1 MYKATIAR
9 LQKTLSYKKSDARKL
24 EEENR
29 RLLAWEAILLAYCQT
44 LSWLQQQECNELV
57 DLNMPDVEHQQ
68 WKGLLLAS
76 DIDQFSEEELLL
88 LQQLQ
93 RRLTECSD
101 GNNDPVLAQT
111 PLQQQQQQQQQ
122 QPQAPGQQLLCAE
135 PQCGQQESQLPSVAA
150 AGAAAAACKGPSSAA
165 AASAAAAADVGSEAQ
180 QEPTAAPDDDLLYL
194 FRRTF
199 SMPPY
204 PGAAG
209 MTMQE
214 VSQVYSVCV
223 AELSVNL
230 PLHEAALQQAAA
242 AGGAAAWPPADLEPW
257 RNIRAAFDRICNKL
271 VSLCQA
277 QRGSILMLNTLV
289 NHADLSQPLL
299 PEPNLEDHIRCVR
312 QMGLS
317 TKQKQQIADGYAVFS
332 QLLQPVLLGMRQ
344 LQLQQP
350 GDSVERSDS
359 THQSSN
365 AAAAFG
371 ANCSSAHSMAAAVA
385 ACSSSFALLSTE
397 GYKMH
402 REVLHQQEQRAAQL
416 KQLMQKDVLIK
427 LAFVAHMMGRC
438 TYTQLARLY
447 VLMYPRQPAIAAIG
461 RAVKAILK
469 EDGAQLAGR
478 PGAGQ

>member
-29 RLLAWEAILLAYCQT
+29 QLLAREALVLAYCQT

-122 QPQAPGQQLLCAE
+122 QQPQAPGQQLLCAE

-150 AGAAAAACKGPSSAA
+150 AGAAAAACKGPPSAA
-165 AASAAAAADVGSEAQ
+165 AASAAAAAADVGSEAQ

-199 SMPPY
+199 CMPPY

-214 VSQVYSVCV
+214 VSQVYSVCCGAV
-223 AELSVNL
+223 SQL
-230 PLHEAALQQAAA
+230 AAA
-242 AGGAAAWPPADLEPW
+242 
-257 RNIRAAFDRICNKL
+257 
-271 VSLCQA
+271 
-277 QRGSILMLNTLV
+277 
-289 NHADLSQPLL
+289 
-299 PEPNLEDHIRCVR
+299 
-312 QMGLS
+312 
-317 TKQKQQIADGYAVFS
+317 
-332 QLLQPVLLGMRQ
+332 
-344 LQLQQP
+344 
-350 GDSVERSDS
+350 
-359 THQSSN
+359 
-365 AAAAFG
+365 
-371 ANCSSAHSMAAAVA
+371 
-385 ACSSSFALLSTE
+385 
-397 GYKMH
+397 
-402 REVLHQQEQRAAQL
+402 
-416 KQLMQKDVLIK
+416 
-427 LAFVAHMMGRC
+427 
-438 TYTQLARLY
+438 
-447 VLMYPRQPAIAAIG
+447 
-461 RAVKAILK
+461 
-469 EDGAQLAGR
+469 
-478 PGAGQ
+478 